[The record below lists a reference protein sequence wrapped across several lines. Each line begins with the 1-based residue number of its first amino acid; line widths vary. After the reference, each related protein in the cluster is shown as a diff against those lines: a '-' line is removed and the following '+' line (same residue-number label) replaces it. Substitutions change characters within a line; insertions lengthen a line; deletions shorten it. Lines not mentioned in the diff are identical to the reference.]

1 MGLKI
6 EGLTL
11 FSVQSFTT
19 RTIFCLFRSEAAHAY
34 QLTNAESPPKIRT
47 TDEVGKKL
55 DPGGLIKDFFFAGF
69 VKTG

>member
-19 RTIFCLFRSEAAHAY
+19 GTIFCLFRSEAAHAY

-47 TDEVGKKL
+47 PDEVGKKL
-55 DPGGLIKDFFFAGF
+55 DPGG
-69 VKTG
+69 